1 MASKQ
6 MFVWGDDL
14 DAVLAILEE
23 DEQID
28 HQFTSFI
35 NEVSILSIFRMYYV
49 ILHFCS
55 YGLSQGWKS
64 L

>member
-35 NEVSILSIFRMYYV
+35 NEVSILSILAM
-49 ILHFCS
+49 
-55 YGLSQGWKS
+55 
-64 L
+64 